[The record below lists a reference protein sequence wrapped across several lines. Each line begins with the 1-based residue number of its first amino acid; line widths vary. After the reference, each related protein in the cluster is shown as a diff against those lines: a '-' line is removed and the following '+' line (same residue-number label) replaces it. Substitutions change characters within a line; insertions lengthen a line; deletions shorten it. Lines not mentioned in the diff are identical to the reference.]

1 MVAGRYERRMR
12 SMVGRDGREADGLA
26 HEILGSKYNTLSLK
40 NISDT
45 PQKIFCPDRYV
56 SRFLEI
62 T

>member
-1 MVAGRYERRMR
+1 MR